1 MVPVSVAIVSW
12 NSARWLPSCLDSLAA
27 QSAAPSD
34 VVVVDN
40 ASTDDGARIADA
52 HPVVTR
58 VERSTTNTGFAGGQN
73 RAIRATRGEWVLVL
87 NPDVVLEPDFLARLG
102 ARAAAL
108 AAPGAPGAPARSPR
122 GLGTLCG
129 KLRRMHA
136 DLGRPD
142 PPLLDS
148 TGIVFR
154 RDFRHLDR
162 GSGEVD
168 RGQWEREEEVFG
180 ATAAAALYRRAMIED
195 VSIDGEFFDETFFAY
210 REDADVAWR
219 AQLLGWSCLYVPGAV
234 GYHVRS
240 VLPERRREVPAVLN
254 RHSVKNRF
262 LMRIKNVDGA
272 VWRRCGVRGLLRDAA
287 VVGGCVVAEWSSL
300 PAFAD
305 VARLWPRARRQ
316 RAQIQARRR
325 RGGEEIARW
334 FA

>member
-1 MVPVSVAIVSW
+1 MSPPAISVAIVAW
-12 NSARWLPSCLDSLAA
+12 NSARWLPSCLDSVAA
-27 QSAAPSD
+27 QSSPPID
-34 VVVVDN
+34 VVVLDN
-40 ASTDDGARIADA
+40 ASGDESATIAAA
-52 HPVVTR
+52 HPAVTR
-58 VERSTTNTGFAGGQN
+58 LERSGSNTGFAGGQN
-73 RAIRATRGEWVLVL
+73 RAIRATRGEWVLTL
-87 NPDVVLEPDFLARLG
+87 NPDVVLEPDFLARLA
-102 ARAAAL
+102 ARAAAVD
-108 AAPGAPGAPARSPR
+108 GAPAAGPGRP
-122 GLGTLCG
+122 GGIGTLCG
-129 KLRRMHA
+129 KLRRLRP
-136 DLGRPD
+136 DLSRPD
-142 PPLLDS
+142 PPTIDS

-195 VSIDGEFFDETFFAY
+195 VSVDGEFFDEAFFAY

-219 AQLLGWSCLYVPGAV
+219 AQLLGWGCLYLPGAV

-262 LMRIKNVDGA
+262 LMRIKNVDA
-272 VWRRCGVRGLLRDAA
+272 ATWKRCGMRGLLRDAA
-287 VVGGCVVAEWSSL
+287 VVGGCLATEWSSL

-305 VARLWPRARRQ
+305 LARLWPRARAQ
-316 RAQIQARRR
+316 RATIQARRR
-325 RGGEEIARW
+325 RSGDEIARW